1 MNRYYVNDLK
11 WHNKNRLIKIIN
23 INLLIHNTEVLYIT
37 IVVNFISLIFV
48 SFITIVVYIINY
60 SKIKKL
66 SINILYIY
74 K

>member
-11 WHNKNRLIKIIN
+11 WHNKNRLIKKIN

-37 IVVNFISLIFV
+37 IVVNFIPLIFV

-60 SKIKKL
+60 S
-66 SINILYIY
+66 
-74 K
+74 

>member
-60 SKIKKL
+60 S
-66 SINILYIY
+66 
-74 K
+74 

>member
-1 MNRYYVNDLK
+1 MNRYYVNVLK

-23 INLLIHNTEVLYIT
+23 INLLIHNTDVLYIT

-60 SKIKKL
+60 S
-66 SINILYIY
+66 
-74 K
+74 